1 MNTPT
6 IQLDGHEWIQ
16 RAGKLWGT
24 YRTVKSYLGF
34 CSTGS
39 AIAFAARHNLKRL
52 KHGKLTIVSKD
63 QIDSITGAGDS

>member
-6 IQLDGHEWIQ
+6 VHLDGQEWIQ
-16 RAGKLWGT
+16 RAGTLWGT
-24 YRTVKSYLGF
+24 YHTVKSYLGF

-52 KHGKLTIVSKD
+52 KHGKYTILSKD
-63 QIDSITGAGDS
+63 QIDSVSGASK